1 MIIAL
6 FCTPVPH
13 ISVHQLGSLYPHART
28 VPLLLLLVLLHL
40 GYHPVRRRLV
50 SILRRSRYGGV
61 VLLSPY
67 GLALL
72 LVGAVSWAAV
82 V

>member
-6 FCTPVPH
+6 LCAPVPH
-13 ISVHQLGSLYPHART
+13 ISVHQPGSLYPHALT

-61 VLLSPY
+61 VLLSPP